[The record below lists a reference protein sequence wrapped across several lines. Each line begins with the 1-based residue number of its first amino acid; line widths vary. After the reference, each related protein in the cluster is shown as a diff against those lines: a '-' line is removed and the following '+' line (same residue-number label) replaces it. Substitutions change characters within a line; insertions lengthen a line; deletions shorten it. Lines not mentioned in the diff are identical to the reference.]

1 MTPSNA
7 DELELAM
14 VRRATAGEA
23 SAIRWIYDRHAR
35 FVAAVAGRY
44 VANDEDAKDVVQEAL
59 VRILTSLGSFYY
71 RGPGSLRRWMARI
84 AVNEAL
90 KYLKAASRLSFT
102 DLDIIAETAGAEDD
116 PPPDELSAD
125 TVYEQIRRLPD
136 GYRTVFNLYVVE
148 GMSHREIAAELGISE
163 GTSASQLHRAKA
175 LLASRLKSLQTP
187 KTITIN
193 EPSPRRRQM
202 A

>member
-1 MTPSNA
+1 M
-7 DELELAM
+7 ELAT
-14 VRRATAGEA
+14 VRKAVAGDA
-23 SAIRWIYDRHAR
+23 SALRRIYDRHAG

-44 VANDEDAKDVVQEAL
+44 MANDEDVKDVVQEAM
-59 VRILTSLGSFYY
+59 VKILTSLGSFEY

-90 KYLKAASRLSFT
+90 KCLKAAMRLSFT
-102 DLDIIAETAGAEDD
+102 DLADLAETAAEDD
-116 PPPDELSAD
+116 PPPDALSAD

-175 LLASRLKSLQTP
+175 LLASRLKTLQNP
-187 KTITIN
+187 KLYSN